1 MSALFASPTTFAIAV
16 GLILGTGAI
25 RWLLLGR
32 VRSEVWER

>member
-1 MSALFASPTTFAIAV
+1 MTEYVLAA

-32 VRSEVWER
+32 VRRKVAR